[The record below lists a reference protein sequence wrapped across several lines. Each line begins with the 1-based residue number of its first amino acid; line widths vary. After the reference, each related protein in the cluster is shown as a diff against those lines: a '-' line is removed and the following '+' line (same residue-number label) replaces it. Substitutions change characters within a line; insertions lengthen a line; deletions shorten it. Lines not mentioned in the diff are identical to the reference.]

1 MYKKYVYIG
10 LSIIAFL
17 STVLWIGYKKNQA
30 KKFYENYET
39 VVTNDSTKDTVYVDK
54 MVIDT
59 VQMEKLRDSI
69 QILNNMIKNNIQ
81 KPITKSN
88 EKATIISKSSSKQYN
103 DFLSDRYKNRK

>member
-10 LSIIAFL
+10 LSIVAFL
-17 STVLWIGYKKNQA
+17 STVLWISYKKNQA

-39 VVTNDSTKDTVYVDK
+39 VATIDSTKDTVYIDR
-54 MVIDT
+54 MVMDS
-59 VQMEKLRDSI
+59 VQMERLRDSI

-88 EKATIISKSSSKQYN
+88 EKANIISKSSSKQYN
-103 DFLSDRYKNRK
+103 DFLTDRYKNRK